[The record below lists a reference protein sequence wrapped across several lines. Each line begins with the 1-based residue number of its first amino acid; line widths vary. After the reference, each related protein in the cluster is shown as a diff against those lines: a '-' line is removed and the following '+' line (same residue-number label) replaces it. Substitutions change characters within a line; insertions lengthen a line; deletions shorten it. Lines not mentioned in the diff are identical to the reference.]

1 MAERKIK
8 QFQLI
13 RTLGPR
19 TVAGIPLTCLGNR
32 NTDRPV
38 PQYVQGPRCGYD
50 QVEIWSD
57 ANKANCDKCGIIVL
71 KDHAI
76 YSLEKEIVEKH
87 MINQKRG
94 K

>member
-1 MAERKIK
+1 MIERKIK

-13 RTLGPR
+13 QILGPR
-19 TVAGIPLTCLGNR
+19 TEAGIPLTCLGNR
-32 NTDRPV
+32 NTTRPA
-38 PQYVQGPRCGYD
+38 PQYVHCPRCGYD

-57 ANKANCDKCGIIVL
+57 ENKANCDKCGIIIL

-76 YSLEKEIVEKH
+76 HSLEKGIIEKH
-87 MINQKRG
+87 IINQKRG